1 MSEMFGAKRRD
12 WESGPYLEQKRRVT
26 QLYGEIAALGLESH
40 IAELSMYGY
49 TVVPPEKL
57 APPEYIARLRD
68 AVLAIS
74 YRRSGVTPD
83 VVNGSTHVGEKH
95 PLGQFMRYVFF
106 DDPVFEPMLTNPVLL
121 GLVTYLVGDDAILSV
136 HDAMVKGP
144 AEIALPIHNDN
155 GAKHT
160 SVFPDQPNAATLN
173 LLLTD
178 YEEGSDRS
186 RFCPAVTCFAASRR
200 RQRCVASSRR
210 WCLCMRRRAHL
221 SCGRRIRGTWRYRAA
236 IRDCESLCC
245 ITFAAAICRRSRT
258 SAIPLRTRRSE
269 EHTSE
274 LQSLRH

>member
-136 HDAMVKGP
+136 HDAMVKGS

-178 YEEGSDRS
+178 YEEGSGPIAFLPGSHVFRREPTPAEMRGLVSEMVPVHAPAGSLVVWPANTWHMALPRRDPGLRITVLYH
-186 RFCPAVTCFAASRR
+186 FCRGHLQAQQNFRDPATDEKIGG
-200 RQRCVASSRR
+200 
-210 WCLCMRRRAHL
+210 AHV
-221 SCGRRIRGTWRYRAA
+221 
-236 IRDCESLCC
+236 
-245 ITFAAAICRRSRT
+245 
-258 SAIPLRTRRSE
+258 
-269 EHTSE
+269 
-274 LQSLRH
+274 